1 MNVAIFPGQGAQFV
15 GMGKELY
22 DQYPIAQ
29 ERVNSANN
37 QFGFSITDIM
47 FDGQEID
54 NAIANALREI
64 TNRYDFKGSNTT
76 LERSEH
82 VITIVT
88 DDDLKLSQ
96 VNDILISHF
105 VRRKLDPLAL
115 GKKDKEK
122 AGGDRIRQTISLVE
136 GIEQD
141 IAKKIT
147 SEIKSS
153 KMKVQAK
160 INGNELRIDGKKRD
174 DLQSAMQLIEDLQV
188 GIPVQFINFR
198 D

>member
-1 MNVAIFPGQGAQFV
+1 MPSFDIVS
-15 GMGKELY
+15 
-22 DQYPIAQ
+22 
-29 ERVNSANN
+29 RVD
-37 QFGFSITDIM
+37 F
-47 FDGQEID
+47 QEID

-76 LERSEH
+76 VERSEK

-174 DLQSAMQLIEDLQV
+174 DLQAAMQLIEDLNL

>member
-1 MNVAIFPGQGAQFV
+1 MPSFDIVS
-15 GMGKELY
+15 
-22 DQYPIAQ
+22 
-29 ERVNSANN
+29 RVD
-37 QFGFSITDIM
+37 F
-47 FDGQEID
+47 QEID

-76 LERSEH
+76 VERSEK

-174 DLQSAMQLIEDLQV
+174 DLQAAIKLIEDLNL
-188 GIPVQFINFR
+188 GIPLQFINFR

>member
-1 MNVAIFPGQGAQFV
+1 MPSFDVV
-15 GMGKELY
+15 S
-22 DQYPIAQ
+22 
-29 ERVNSANN
+29 RVD
-37 QFGFSITDIM
+37 F
-47 FDGQEID
+47 QEID

-76 LERSEH
+76 LERSEK

-88 DDDLKLSQ
+88 DDDLKLTQ
-96 VNDILISHF
+96 VNEILISHF

-122 AGGDRIRQTISLVE
+122 AGGDKIRQTISLVE

-141 IAKKIT
+141 VSKKIT

-153 KMKVQAK
+153 KLKIQSK